1 MVFTAVVLFLLIKL
15 CEVLLSFTIFGLTS
29 WLIYVIMIL
38 KPNEESEKKARHKMN
53 ADHDIIGI
61 SIIVSGDSIGGNH
74 AKSIRI
80 NIPKQ
85 SEED

>member
-38 KPNEESEKKARHKMN
+38 KPNEESEKKARHKWN
-53 ADHDIIGI
+53 KI
-61 SIIVSGDSIGGNH
+61 
-74 AKSIRI
+74 
-80 NIPKQ
+80 
-85 SEED
+85 

>member
-38 KPNEESEKKARHKMN
+38 KPNEESKKKARHK
-53 ADHDIIGI
+53 
-61 SIIVSGDSIGGNH
+61 
-74 AKSIRI
+74 
-80 NIPKQ
+80 
-85 SEED
+85 